1 MDLNF
6 AKGQLNP
13 DDLKFDSNSE
23 AEHIKLK
30 TNNKIESAYEVLKT
44 KQNEFYQDPIDPL
57 FETKNDQINLMNSN
71 KTSPA
76 K

>member
-13 DDLKFDSNSE
+13 DDLKLNSNSE
-23 AEHIKLK
+23 AEHKLK